1 MSSAESEELP
11 VVNEPSVPCRHLR
24 TKGMYVY
31 TDGSAEES
39 DDDYDTSVYW
49 CFNTMKNFGPDDE
62 SVSKRDC
69 RSPERT
75 CYEPF

>member
-1 MSSAESEELP
+1 MSSAESDELP
-11 VVNEPSVPCRHLR
+11 VVNTPAIPCRHLR

-31 TDGSAEES
+31 TDGSANES
-39 DDDYDTSVYW
+39 DDDFDTSIYW

-62 SVSKRDC
+62 FVSKRDC
-69 RSPERT
+69 RSVERP